1 MALKQLVELGDQ
13 MRQVRHSCLGVD
25 MRDLKARN
33 SSRILLLERVVG
45 IAKDRRGSKELT
57 YEVPSLT
64 FVELNARLQ
73 TLIGNIDEWAGP
85 YNDTVAEAEAI
96 ACHLMDQL
104 RAVNAAADTIA
115 GICM

>member
-13 MRQVRHSCLGVD
+13 MRQVKPSCLGVD

-33 SSRILLLERVVG
+33 SSHILLLGRVVD
-45 IAKDRRGSKELT
+45 IAKEIRGSAELT
-57 YEVPSLT
+57 FKAPLLPYLQ
-64 FVELNARLQ
+64 LMARLWH
-73 TLIGNIDEWAGP
+73 LISYIDEWTGP

-96 ACHLMDQL
+96 ACHLIDQL
-104 RAVNAAADTIA
+104 RSVNTAADTIA